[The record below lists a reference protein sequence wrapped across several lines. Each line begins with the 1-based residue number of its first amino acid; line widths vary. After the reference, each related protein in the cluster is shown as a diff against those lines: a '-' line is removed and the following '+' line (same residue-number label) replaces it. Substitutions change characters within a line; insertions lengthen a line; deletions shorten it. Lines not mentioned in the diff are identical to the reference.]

1 MSPTHALRFHKTG
14 GPEVLQWDQA
24 EVATPASHEVLLR
37 HTAIGVNFLDTYH
50 RAGTHHV
57 QLPLPAIPGVEGIGM
72 VEAVGSAVTAVKPGD
87 RAVYPLTAGAYAER
101 RLIPEADLAV
111 VPDGLAD
118 DAVAATFMKG
128 LTAAHLLFDIAR
140 VNPGDLLLMHAA
152 AGGVGLI
159 LGQWAKA
166 LGCTVIG
173 TASTAAKADLA
184 RANGYAHV
192 IDYTREDFVARVKE
206 ITQGRGVRAVF
217 DGVGQTTFLGSM
229 QACAPMGVV
238 ASFGLASGPLPP
250 FGFADIPPSV
260 LVTRATVKTVT
271 SDRPAYLRHAAR
283 FFAALGDSTLRPVI
297 GGRYSLRDG
306 AEAHRAL
313 ESRRTT
319 GSLVLLP

>member
-1 MSPTHALRFHKTG
+1 MTHALRFHETG
-14 GPEVLQWDQA
+14 GPEVLQWDRI
-24 EVATPASHEVLLR
+24 EVTSPGPGEVLLR

-57 QLPLPAIPGVEGIGM
+57 QLPLPATTGSEGIGI
-72 VEAVGSAVTAVKPGD
+72 VEAIGRGVTSVQPGQ
-87 RAVYPLTAGAYAER
+87 RVVYPLTAGAYAER
-101 RLIPEADLAV
+101 RLIPETDLAP
-111 VPDGLAD
+111 VPDSLAD

-128 LTAAHLLFDIAR
+128 LTAGHLLFDIAR
-140 VNPGDLLLMHAA
+140 VKPGDIVLMHAA
-152 AGGVGLI
+152 AGGVGLL
-159 LGQWAKA
+159 LGQWAQA

-173 TASTAAKADLA
+173 TASTPAKADLA
-184 RANGYAHV
+184 RQNGYAHV
-192 IDYTREDFVARVKE
+192 VNYTTEDFVARVKD
-206 ITQGRGVRAVF
+206 ITEGRGVRAAF
-217 DGVGQTTFLGSM
+217 DGVGQTTFLGSL
-229 QACAPMGVV
+229 QCAKAPDSVV
-238 ASFGLASGPLPP
+238 ASFGLASGPLPR

-260 LVTRATVKTVT
+260 FVTRATVKTVT

-283 FFAALGDSTLRPVI
+283 FFAALADGTLRPVI